1 MKKRI
6 LSLLLTLV
14 MVLSLIPTTVW
25 ADGETVHV
33 IVENT
38 TFTTAIDGKSPAWTG
53 TLVDKWVEINQEST
67 GMSCIV
73 DALGSYSQTGA
84 ETGYISQINGLAE
97 LDGGSD
103 SGWIGTLND
112 WFTNE
117 GLNSYTVAN
126 GDEIRMMYTCNL
138 GADIGGDWMTMHNTK
153 LVSLGFSGGELS
165 PAFSA
170 DTTNYTL
177 TLPEGQSSAEL
188 KIAAQAANKNNQV
201 YITAGGTSY
210 RRSASVPV
218 QDDTVLMLRVG
229 DAKEATTGE
238 YATPAVVPTTYTI
251 TVQAAHSEPAVETA
265 DVTIRA
271 QMAGGYLHGI
281 TTMEVDSDVAENYGY
296 TDSVDGV
303 SALDALVEAHK
314 LIFGDGFTKETAADM
329 LKVGSNGWISTIF
342 GVSTYASGFYLN
354 QGYPNDGTPA
364 SSGSGYNGTFTT
376 NTKIVDG
383 DVLDFYVMEDDVA
396 YSDYY
401 TWVEA
406 PAFVADGQPVTVT
419 VKGFYV
425 MEGYRYKTPAD
436 LKAAASGVEGLQLA
450 WVNLTTGAT
459 TAIAGAVTDENGQA
473 SFTADKAS
481 ATGYLVAMSNADEE
495 IYALMN
501 PSEKVEI
508 AEASSVT
515 FKGLHN
521 AQLNYLKVY
530 TYTDGVKG
538 STDLLASQSTVA
550 DGYNLKYETELPAG
564 DYWVEG
570 YDGNNDCN
578 GSLVLTVKEGEN
590 TFTLQR
596 AYEIYA
602 TNAGWVEGVDYEIQ
616 VKVTDAGGTDL
627 KAVTGKATAYG
638 NTRTSCLFQEGG
650 TIDVTLTPIGDKAD
664 SYLPVVIRK
673 GGSDTTGKGALSLK
687 GEIPQALGVTVIA
700 PAGSTVSLGTQN
712 NYYSYV
718 FIEPDAIAKNE
729 EDATTQVSFCL
740 PSGGKTNFVRVQHPD
755 GVTYWTFGKW
765 TDGQKI
771 TVTEEDLHIGDDSFN
786 KNTVYRF
793 DKNVYD
799 LGNVYLNINRQGYL
813 NMDVGESFELDVFRN
828 WQAIENFMN
837 SQIALPDVNYR
848 VISVNGGTSDVLT
861 ITPDKN
867 NSSLATMTANK
878 AGTAIVLVTYDAMT
892 HMQGQSSTASKEFSA
907 IWPECTGVFIVTVGA
922 DGSSIQTNTLM
933 ERPGITVTKDEQK
946 YLDAEHDILFY
957 LGSEGASY
965 SFTPEAGCTVTVARS
980 TVSSAMTFNGFT
992 SNGVSVAAD
1001 GKVTVT
1007 GLTTGRHIIKV
1018 EKGGLANYQVV
1029 TARGV
1034 SYDMYD
1040 AEGNRLA
1047 SDTELNPGDTVSL
1060 QFHDLISPKEKL
1072 SGAYNPRFS
1081 LYYQDENGK
1090 SFSGAAGMYK
1100 FSGDSNYQ
1108 KVEITIPESTEGFV
1122 YTLNGAIKV
1131 IGFDGVPTHR
1141 GISYTKGLD
1150 RQYGTGAAGVLAQL
1164 PTLTLKLTGYAE
1176 NLILEVETKIDAI
1189 GEVTLDSEAAIAEA
1203 RAAYDALT
1211 PEQQEKIS
1219 NYEKL
1224 TAAEARLAE
1233 LKGSGKEPEDLADI
1247 YKATG
1252 DYLVQQGT
1260 PAAGSSIGGEWTVIG
1275 LARSGR
1281 SIPGVS
1287 SYYNALVTYVKNYIN
1302 PTTMRLSGSKST
1314 ENSRIILALTALG
1327 KDVTNVGGYNLL
1339 AGLNEMSYIRKQ
1351 GTNGP
1356 VWALIA
1362 LDSHD
1367 YAPQGDVTREKL
1379 IDTII
1384 GLQMENGAWYISD
1397 SNKSADTDMT
1407 AMAIQA
1413 LAPYYKTNAKV
1424 KDAVDDALAY
1434 LSSIQK
1440 ADGSFSAAN
1449 GGSAS
1454 GESTAQVLAALCAL
1468 GIDPV
1473 ADSRFIKNGNTVLDG
1488 LCKFYVDGGGFR
1500 HNLNGERNAM
1510 ATEQCYYALA
1520 AYFRMKAGKTALYDM
1535 SDVTLATNT
1544 PTNPTKPV
1552 TPATPSSG
1560 STASADTGDSSQM
1573 TLWLGGVLLSAA
1585 ALTVLT
1591 RKRKRS

>member
-38 TFTTAIDGKSPAWTG
+38 TFTKAQGAPWDG
-53 TLVDKWVEINQEST
+53 TLVDEWVEINSEST
-67 GMSCIV
+67 VMSCVV

-84 ETGYISQINGLAE
+84 DSNYITEINGLSNQ
-97 LDGGSD
+97 GGAQ
-103 SGWIGTLND
+103 SGWMGTLND

-126 GDEIRMMYTCNL
+126 GKLSAGDEIRMMYTMNMGL
-138 GADIGGDWMTMHNTK
+138 DIGSDFNSKDKTVK
-153 LVSLGFSGGELS
+153 ELSFSAGTLS
-165 PAFSA
+165 PAFDK
-170 DTTNYTL
+170 DTNSYTL
-177 TLPEGQSSAEL
+177 T
-188 KIAAQAANKNNQV
+188 
-201 YITAGGTSY
+201 
-210 RRSASVPV
+210 VP
-218 QDDTVLMLRVG
+218 
-229 DAKEATTGE
+229 
-238 YATPAVVPTTYTI
+238 
-251 TVQAAHSEPAVETA
+251 A
-265 DVTIRA
+265 D
-271 QMAGGYLHGI
+271 
-281 TTMEVDSDVAENYGY
+281 
-296 TDSVDGV
+296 TDSVVVTPTASNKNYQVHTYVG
-303 SALDALVEAHK
+303 ETEYK
-314 LIFGDGFTKETAADM
+314 RTAA
-329 LKVGSNGWISTIF
+329 V
-342 GVSTYASGFYLN
+342 
-354 QGYPNDGTPA
+354 P
-364 SSGSGYNGTFTT
+364 
-376 NTKIVDG
+376 
-383 DVLDFYVMEDDVA
+383 
-396 YSDYY
+396 
-401 TWVEA
+401 
-406 PAFVADGQPVTVT
+406 VADGTEITVKCGDPSWPSMNTNTDEAQVYTVT
-419 VKGFYV
+419 VKAESGD
-425 MEGYRYKTPAD
+425 PAP
-436 LKAAASGVEGLQLA
+436 
-450 WVNLTTGAT
+450 
-459 TAIAGAVTDENGQA
+459 AV
-473 SFTADKAS
+473 
-481 ATGYLVAMSNADEE
+481 NAD
-495 IYALMN
+495 
-501 PSEKVEI
+501 
-508 AEASSVT
+508 VT
-515 FKGLHN
+515 FKGLHSK
-521 AQLNYLKVY
+521 QLNYLKVY
-530 TYTDGVKG
+530 TYADGIKG
-538 STDLLASQSTVA
+538 GTDLLAGQPTVA
-550 DGYNLKYETELPAG
+550 DGYNLKYETKLPAG

-828 WQAIENFMN
+828 WQAIESSSNAK
-837 SQIALPDVNYR
+837 IALPDVHYQ
-848 VISVNGGTSDVLT
+848 VIDVNGSASDVLT

-867 NSSLATMTANK
+867 NSSLATVTANR

-892 HMQGQSSTASKEFSA
+892 HMQAMGGSSLSA
-907 IWPECTGVFIVTVGA
+907 IWPECTGVFVITVSA
-922 DGSSIQTNTLM
+922 DGSSIQANTLM
-933 ERPGITVTKDEQK
+933 DRPGATIANEEQK

-980 TVSSAMTFNGFT
+980 TVGSAMSFSGFT
-992 SNGVSVAAD
+992 SDGVTVAAD
-1001 GKVTVT
+1001 GEVTVS
-1007 GLTTGRHIIKV
+1007 GLTTGRHIIRI
-1018 EKGGLANYQVV
+1018 EKDGLANYQVV

-1040 AEGNRLA
+1040 AEGNALA
-1047 SDTELNPGDTVSL
+1047 PDTELNHGDKVKL
-1060 QFHDLISPKEKL
+1060 QFHDLVSPKEKMA
-1072 SGAYNPRFS
+1072 GVYNFNFS
-1081 LYYQDENGK
+1081 LYYLDANGTAFQSK
-1090 SFSGAAGMYK
+1090 PGGPFGVYDFSGNP
-1100 FSGDSNYQ
+1100 SRQ
-1108 KVEITIPESTEGFV
+1108 LIEITIPEDWEDLTYQLTGVIRIGGF
-1122 YTLNGAIKV
+1122 GGI
-1131 IGFDGVPTHR
+1131 PTHR
-1141 GISYTKGLD
+1141 GVSYTKGMD
-1150 RQYGTGAAGVLAQL
+1150 RQYGTSSAAVASQL
-1164 PTLTLKLTGYAE
+1164 PALTLKLKGYGE
-1176 NLILEVETKIDAI
+1176 NLILEVEKKIDAI

-1211 PEQQEKIS
+1211 PEQQAQVS

-1247 YKATG
+1247 YKTTG
-1252 DYLVQQGT
+1252 DFLVSQGT
-1260 PAAGSSIGGEWTVIG
+1260 PEAGVSIGGDWTVIG

-1281 SIPGVS
+1281 SIPGGS
-1287 SYYNALVTYVKNYIN
+1287 SYYNALVKYVKDTIN
-1302 PTTMRLSGSKST
+1302 TSTMRLDRSKST

-1339 AGLNEMSYIRKQ
+1339 AGLNEMSYLRKQ

-1384 GLQMENGAWYISD
+1384 DLQMENGAWYISAT
-1397 SNKSADTDMT
+1397 NPSADTDMT

-1413 LAPYYKTNAKV
+1413 LAPYYKTNAKA
-1424 KDAVDDALAY
+1424 KEAVDKALAY
-1434 LSSIQK
+1434 LSSIQN
-1440 ADGSFSAAN
+1440 ADGTFSAAN
-1449 GGSAS
+1449 GGSS
-1454 GESTAQVLAALCAL
+1454 SSESTAQVLVALCAL

-1500 HNLNGERNAM
+1500 HDLNGERNAM

-1535 SDVTLATNT
+1535 SDVTLANT
-1544 PTNPTKPV
+1544 PTNPTKPI

-1560 STASADTGDSSQM
+1560 STASADTGDNSSLP
-1573 TLWLGGVLLSAA
+1573 LWLGGCLCSAA
-1585 ALTVLT
+1585 AILVLLQEK
-1591 RKRKRS
+1591 KRRAR

>member
-6 LSLLLTLV
+6 VALLLTLV
-14 MVLSLIPTTVW
+14 MVFSLIPTTVW
-25 ADGETVHV
+25 AGEHDNQVRV

-38 TFTTAIDGKSPAWTG
+38 TFTTEIDGKSPAWTG

-73 DALGSYSQTGA
+73 DALHTQGYTVEGSSS
-84 ETGYISQINGLAE
+84 YISKITKDDKSLGE
-97 LDGGSD
+97 LDGGSG
-103 SGWIGTLND
+103 SGWMGTLND

-126 GDEIRMMYTCNL
+126 GKLSAGDEIRMMYSMNMGL
-138 GADIGGDWMTMHNTK
+138 DIGSDFNSKDKTVK
-153 LVSLGFSGGELS
+153 ELS
-165 PAFSA
+165 FSA
-170 DTTNYTL
+170 GTLSPTFDKDTNSYTL
-177 TLPEGQSSAEL
+177 T
-188 KIAAQAANKNNQV
+188 
-201 YITAGGTSY
+201 
-210 RRSASVPV
+210 VP
-218 QDDTVLMLRVG
+218 
-229 DAKEATTGE
+229 
-238 YATPAVVPTTYTI
+238 
-251 TVQAAHSEPAVETA
+251 A
-265 DVTIRA
+265 D
-271 QMAGGYLHGI
+271 
-281 TTMEVDSDVAENYGY
+281 
-296 TDSVDGV
+296 TDSVVVTPTASNKNYQVHTYVG
-303 SALDALVEAHK
+303 ETEYK
-314 LIFGDGFTKETAADM
+314 RTAA
-329 LKVGSNGWISTIF
+329 V
-342 GVSTYASGFYLN
+342 
-354 QGYPNDGTPA
+354 P
-364 SSGSGYNGTFTT
+364 
-376 NTKIVDG
+376 
-383 DVLDFYVMEDDVA
+383 
-396 YSDYY
+396 
-401 TWVEA
+401 
-406 PAFVADGQPVTVT
+406 VADGTVITVKCGDPSWPSMNNGQYGNGSESIPGETYTVT
-419 VKGFYV
+419 VKA
-425 MEGYRYKTPAD
+425 EGGDPAP
-436 LKAAASGVEGLQLA
+436 
-450 WVNLTTGAT
+450 
-459 TAIAGAVTDENGQA
+459 AV
-473 SFTADKAS
+473 
-481 ATGYLVAMSNADEE
+481 NAD
-495 IYALMN
+495 
-501 PSEKVEI
+501 
-508 AEASSVT
+508 VT

-550 DGYNLKYETELPAG
+550 DGYNLKYETKLPAG

-650 TIDVTLTPIGDKAD
+650 MVDVTLTPIGDKAD

-771 TVTEEDLHIGDDSFN
+771 TVTKEDLHIGDDSFN

-892 HMQGQSSTASKEFSA
+892 HMQGQSSTDSKEFSA

-965 SFTPEAGCTVTVARS
+965 SFMPESGCTVTVARS
-980 TVSSAMTFNGFT
+980 TVGSAMTFNGFT
-992 SNGVSVAAD
+992 SEGVTVAAN
-1001 GKVTVT
+1001 GEVTVT

-1040 AEGNRLA
+1040 AEGNKLA

-1131 IGFDGVPTHR
+1131 TGFDGVPTHR

-1164 PTLTLKLTGYAE
+1164 PTLALKLSGWHINVTE
-1176 NLILEVETKIDAI
+1176 QKIDAI
-1189 GEVTLDSEAAIAEA
+1189 GEVTLGSEAAIAEA

-1211 PEQQEKIS
+1211 PNQQAQVS

-1224 TAAEARLAE
+1224 TAAEVRLTE
-1233 LKGSGKEPEDLADI
+1233 LKSENLADI
-1247 YKATG
+1247 YKTTG
-1252 DYLVQQGT
+1252 DYLAQQGT
-1260 PAAGSSIGGEWTVIG
+1260 PAAGVSIGGEWTVIG

-1281 SIPGVS
+1281 SIPGDS
-1287 SYYNALVTYVKNYIN
+1287 SYYNALVTYVKKHIN
-1302 PTTMRLSGSKST
+1302 PTTMRLNRSKST

-1327 KDVTNVGGYNLL
+1327 KDVTNVSGYDLL
-1339 AGLNEMSYIRKQ
+1339 AGLNEMSYIQRQ

-1356 VWALIA
+1356 VWALLA
-1362 LDSHD
+1362 LDSHN

-1379 IDTII
+1379 INTITS
-1384 GLQMENGAWYISD
+1384 LQMENGAWYISAT
-1397 SNKSADTDMT
+1397 NPSADTDMT
-1407 AMAIQA
+1407 AMAVQA
-1413 LAPYYKTNAKV
+1413 LAPYYKTDSGV
-1424 KDAVDDALAY
+1424 KTAVDKALVY
-1434 LSSIQK
+1434 LSSIQN

-1454 GESTAQVLAALCAL
+1454 SESTAQVLVALCAL
-1468 GIDPV
+1468 GIDP
-1473 ADSRFIKNGNTVLDG
+1473 ANDSRFIKSGSTVLDG
-1488 LCKFYVDGGGFR
+1488 LCQFYVNGGGFR
-1500 HNLNGERNAM
+1500 HDLNGGRDAM

-1520 AYFRMKAGKTALYDM
+1520 AYHRMKAGQKFLYDM
-1535 SDVTLATNT
+1535 TDVCINGVHSGEWVVTKTASCTEEGAKTRTCTVCGTVETLVLPALGHKAGSETLMNEAGHWQICSVCGAKLNETAHSYIGGQQCVCGYRKDHTRIVVSETITVPEMLRGNEKLNTPEKIETELISRIVAKNSKFTAKNTVVMDVTLQVLKDDGQWQDAKPEDITTTGSLTVLLPYPDGINSSNYRKYNFMVSHMFATDANGKT
-1544 PTNPTKPV
+1544 PGDVEFPSFTKTADGLLVTLTGLSPV
-1552 TPATPSSG
+1552 AISYAVRTGSTGGSGSGASQPATDVKSS
-1560 STASADTGDSSQM
+1560 DTGDSSQM
-1573 TLWLGGVLLSAA
+1573 TLWLSGVLLSAA
-1585 ALTVLT
+1585 ALIVLT
-1591 RKRKRS
+1591 RKRKRGAE

>member
-73 DALGSYSQTGA
+73 DALQTQGYTVEGSSS
-84 ETGYISQINGLAE
+84 YISKITKDDKSLGE
-97 LDGGSD
+97 LDGGSG
-103 SGWIGTLND
+103 SGWMGTLND

-126 GDEIRMMYTCNL
+126 GKLSAGDEIRMMYTMNMGL
-138 GADIGGDWMTMHNTK
+138 DIGSDFNSKDKTVK
-153 LVSLGFSGGELS
+153 ELSFSAGTLS
-165 PAFSA
+165 PAFDK
-170 DTTNYTL
+170 DTNSYTL
-177 TLPEGQSSAEL
+177 T
-188 KIAAQAANKNNQV
+188 
-201 YITAGGTSY
+201 
-210 RRSASVPV
+210 VP
-218 QDDTVLMLRVG
+218 
-229 DAKEATTGE
+229 
-238 YATPAVVPTTYTI
+238 
-251 TVQAAHSEPAVETA
+251 A
-265 DVTIRA
+265 D
-271 QMAGGYLHGI
+271 
-281 TTMEVDSDVAENYGY
+281 
-296 TDSVDGV
+296 TDSVVVTPTASNKNYQVHTYVG
-303 SALDALVEAHK
+303 ETEYK
-314 LIFGDGFTKETAADM
+314 RTAA
-329 LKVGSNGWISTIF
+329 V
-342 GVSTYASGFYLN
+342 
-354 QGYPNDGTPA
+354 P
-364 SSGSGYNGTFTT
+364 
-376 NTKIVDG
+376 
-383 DVLDFYVMEDDVA
+383 
-396 YSDYY
+396 
-401 TWVEA
+401 
-406 PAFVADGQPVTVT
+406 VADGTVITVKCGDPSWPSMNNGEYGNGSESIPGETYTVT
-419 VKGFYV
+419 VKAESGD
-425 MEGYRYKTPAD
+425 PAP
-436 LKAAASGVEGLQLA
+436 
-450 WVNLTTGAT
+450 
-459 TAIAGAVTDENGQA
+459 AV
-473 SFTADKAS
+473 
-481 ATGYLVAMSNADEE
+481 NAD
-495 IYALMN
+495 
-501 PSEKVEI
+501 
-508 AEASSVT
+508 VT

-538 STDLLASQSTVA
+538 STDLLASHSTVD
-550 DGYNLKYETELPAG
+550 DGYNLKYETKLPTG

-638 NTRTSCLFQEGG
+638 NTSTSCLFQEGG

-765 TDGQKI
+765 TAGQEI
-771 TVTEEDLHIGDDSFN
+771 TVTKEDLHIGDDSFS

-1090 SFSGAAGMYK
+1090 SFSGAVGMYK

-1164 PTLTLKLTGYAE
+1164 PTLTLKLTGYGE

-1247 YKATG
+1247 YKTTG
-1252 DYLVQQGT
+1252 DFLVSQGT
-1260 PAAGSSIGGEWTVIG
+1260 PEAGVSIGGEWTVIG

-1281 SIPGVS
+1281 SIPGGS
-1287 SYYNALVTYVKNYIN
+1287 SYYNALVKYVKDTIN
-1302 PTTMRLSGSKST
+1302 TSTMRLDRSKST

-1327 KDVTNVGGYNLL
+1327 KDVTNVGSYNLL
-1339 AGLNEMSYIRKQ
+1339 AGLNEMSYLRKQ

-1356 VWALIA
+1356 VWALLA
-1362 LDSHD
+1362 LDSHN

-1379 IDTII
+1379 IDTIT

-1424 KDAVDDALAY
+1424 KDAVDNALAY

>member
-6 LSLLLTLV
+6 VALLLTLV
-14 MVLSLIPTTVW
+14 MVVSLIPTTVW

-38 TFTTAIDGKSPAWTG
+38 TFTKAQGAPWYG
-53 TLVDKWVEINQEST
+53 TLVDEWVEINSEST
-67 GMSCIV
+67 VMSCVV

-84 ETGYISQINGLAE
+84 DSNYITEINGLSNQ
-97 LDGGSD
+97 GGAQ
-103 SGWIGTLND
+103 SGWMGTLND

-126 GDEIRMMYTCNL
+126 GKLSAGDEIRMMYTMNMGL
-138 GADIGGDWMTMHNTK
+138 DIGSDFNSKDKTVK
-153 LVSLGFSGGELS
+153 ELSFSAGTLS
-165 PAFSA
+165 PAFDK
-170 DTTNYTL
+170 DTNSYTL
-177 TLPEGQSSAEL
+177 T
-188 KIAAQAANKNNQV
+188 
-201 YITAGGTSY
+201 
-210 RRSASVPV
+210 VP
-218 QDDTVLMLRVG
+218 
-229 DAKEATTGE
+229 
-238 YATPAVVPTTYTI
+238 
-251 TVQAAHSEPAVETA
+251 A
-265 DVTIRA
+265 D
-271 QMAGGYLHGI
+271 
-281 TTMEVDSDVAENYGY
+281 
-296 TDSVDGV
+296 TDSVVVTPTASNKNYQVRTYVG
-303 SALDALVEAHK
+303 ETEYK
-314 LIFGDGFTKETAADM
+314 RTAA
-329 LKVGSNGWISTIF
+329 V
-342 GVSTYASGFYLN
+342 
-354 QGYPNDGTPA
+354 P
-364 SSGSGYNGTFTT
+364 
-376 NTKIVDG
+376 
-383 DVLDFYVMEDDVA
+383 
-396 YSDYY
+396 
-401 TWVEA
+401 
-406 PAFVADGQPVTVT
+406 VADNTEITVKCGDPSWPSMNDNTGEAQVYTVT
-419 VKGFYV
+419 VKA
-425 MEGYRYKTPAD
+425 EGGDPAP
-436 LKAAASGVEGLQLA
+436 
-450 WVNLTTGAT
+450 
-459 TAIAGAVTDENGQA
+459 AVD
-473 SFTADKAS
+473 AD
-481 ATGYLVAMSNADEE
+481 
-495 IYALMN
+495 
-501 PSEKVEI
+501 
-508 AEASSVT
+508 VT
-515 FKGLHN
+515 FKGLHS

-530 TYTDGVKG
+530 TYADGIKEG
-538 STDLLASQSTVA
+538 TDLLAGQSPVA
-550 DGYNLKYETELPAG
+550 DGYNLKYETKLPAG

-687 GEIPQALGVTVIA
+687 GEIPQALGVTVVA

-765 TDGQKI
+765 TAGQEI
-771 TVTEEDLHIGDDSFN
+771 TVTKEDLHIGDDSFS
-786 KNTVYRF
+786 KDTVYRF
-793 DKNVYD
+793 DNSVYD
-799 LGNVYLNINRQGYL
+799 RADIYLNINRQGYK

-828 WQAIENFMN
+828 WQATASSPNPT
-837 SQIALPDVNYR
+837 IARPDVHNQ
-848 VISVNGGTSDVLT
+848 VIDVNGSASDVLT

-867 NSSLATMTANK
+867 NSSLATVTANR

-892 HMQGQSSTASKEFSA
+892 HMQAMGGSSLSA
-907 IWPECTGVFIVTVGA
+907 IWPECTGVFVITVSA
-922 DGSSIQTNTLM
+922 DGSSIQANTLM
-933 ERPGITVTKDEQK
+933 DRPGATIANEEQK

-980 TVSSAMTFNGFT
+980 TVGSAMSFSGFT
-992 SNGVSVAAD
+992 SDGVTVAAD
-1001 GKVTVT
+1001 GEVTVS
-1007 GLTTGRHIIKV
+1007 GLTTGRHIIRI
-1018 EKGGLANYQVV
+1018 EKDGLANYQVV

-1040 AEGNRLA
+1040 AEGNALA
-1047 SDTELNPGDTVSL
+1047 PDTELNHGDKVKL
-1060 QFHDLISPKEKL
+1060 QFHDLVSPKEKMA
-1072 SGAYNPRFS
+1072 GVYNFNFS
-1081 LYYQDENGK
+1081 LYYLDANGTAFQSK
-1090 SFSGAAGMYK
+1090 PGGPFGVYDFSGNP
-1100 FSGDSNYQ
+1100 SRQ
-1108 KVEITIPESTEGFV
+1108 LIEITIPEDWEDLTYQLTGVIRIGGF
-1122 YTLNGAIKV
+1122 GGI
-1131 IGFDGVPTHR
+1131 PTHR
-1141 GISYTKGLD
+1141 GVSYTKGMD
-1150 RQYGTGAAGVLAQL
+1150 RQYGTSSAAVASQL
-1164 PTLTLKLTGYAE
+1164 PALTLKLEGYGE
-1176 NLILEVETKIDAI
+1176 NLILEVEEKIDAI

-1211 PEQQEKIS
+1211 PEQQAQVS

-1247 YKATG
+1247 YKTTG
-1252 DYLVQQGT
+1252 DFLVSQGT
-1260 PAAGSSIGGEWTVIG
+1260 PEAGVSIGGDWTVIG

-1281 SIPGVS
+1281 SIPGGS
-1287 SYYNALVTYVKNYIN
+1287 SYYNALVKYVKDTIN
-1302 PTTMRLSGSKST
+1302 TSTMRLDRSKST
-1314 ENSRIILALTALG
+1314 ENSRIILAQTALG
-1327 KDVTNVGGYNLL
+1327 KEVTNVHRYNLL
-1339 AGLNEMSYIRKQ
+1339 AGLNEMSERRKQ

-1384 GLQMENGAWYISD
+1384 DLQMENGAWYISAT
-1397 SNKSADTDMT
+1397 NPSADTDMT

-1413 LAPYYKTNAKV
+1413 LAPYYKTNAKA
-1424 KDAVDDALAY
+1424 KEAVDKALAY
-1434 LSSIQK
+1434 LSSIQN
-1440 ADGSFSAAN
+1440 ADGTFSAAN
-1449 GGSAS
+1449 GGSS
-1454 GESTAQVLAALCAL
+1454 SSESTAQVLVALCAL

-1500 HNLNGERNAM
+1500 HDLNGERNAM

-1535 SDVTLATNT
+1535 SDVTLANT
-1544 PTNPTKPV
+1544 PTNPTKPI

-1560 STASADTGDSSQM
+1560 STASADTGDNSSLP
-1573 TLWLGGVLLSAA
+1573 LWLGGCLCSAA
-1585 ALTVLT
+1585 AILVLLQEK
-1591 RKRKRS
+1591 KRRAR

>member
-14 MVLSLIPTTVW
+14 MVVSLIPTTVW
-25 ADGETVHV
+25 AAEHDNQVRV

-38 TFTTAIDGKSPAWTG
+38 TYSKESGAPWYG
-53 TLVDKWVEINQEST
+53 TLVDEWVNINQKST

-73 DALGSYSQTGA
+73 DALQAQGYTVEGSSS
-84 ETGYISQINGLAE
+84 YISKITKDDKSLGE
-97 LDGGSD
+97 LDGGSG
-103 SGWIGTLND
+103 SGWMGTLND

-126 GDEIRMMYTCNL
+126 GKLSAGDEIRMMYTCTGTDL
-138 GADIGGDWMTMHNTK
+138 GADWSSTDKTLKALSFRAGT
-153 LVSLGFSGGELS
+153 LS
-165 PAFSA
+165 PAFNK
-170 DTTNYTL
+170 DTHSYTL
-177 TLPEGQSSAEL
+177 T
-188 KIAAQAANKNNQV
+188 
-201 YITAGGTSY
+201 
-210 RRSASVPV
+210 VP
-218 QDDTVLMLRVG
+218 
-229 DAKEATTGE
+229 
-238 YATPAVVPTTYTI
+238 
-251 TVQAAHSEPAVETA
+251 A
-265 DVTIRA
+265 D
-271 QMAGGYLHGI
+271 
-281 TTMEVDSDVAENYGY
+281 
-296 TDSVDGV
+296 TDSVVVTPTASNKNYQVHTYVG
-303 SALDALVEAHK
+303 ETEYK
-314 LIFGDGFTKETAADM
+314 RTAAVPVD
-329 LKVGSNGWISTIF
+329 
-342 GVSTYASGFYLN
+342 
-354 QGYPNDGTPA
+354 DGTVITVKCGDP
-364 SSGSGYNGTFTT
+364 SWPSMNNGEYGNGSESIPGETY
-376 NTKIVDG
+376 
-383 DVLDFYVMEDDVA
+383 
-396 YSDYY
+396 
-401 TWVEA
+401 
-406 PAFVADGQPVTVT
+406 TVT
-419 VKGFYV
+419 VKAESGD
-425 MEGYRYKTPAD
+425 PAP
-436 LKAAASGVEGLQLA
+436 
-450 WVNLTTGAT
+450 
-459 TAIAGAVTDENGQA
+459 AV
-473 SFTADKAS
+473 
-481 ATGYLVAMSNADEE
+481 NAD
-495 IYALMN
+495 
-501 PSEKVEI
+501 
-508 AEASSVT
+508 VT

-673 GGSDTTGKGALSLK
+673 GGSDTTGKGALPLK

-771 TVTEEDLHIGDDSFN
+771 TVTKEDLHIGDDSFN

-1164 PTLTLKLTGYAE
+1164 PTLTLKLTGYGE
-1176 NLILEVETKIDAI
+1176 NLILEVKTKIDAI

-1260 PAAGSSIGGEWTVIG
+1260 PEAGSSIGGEWTVIG

-1281 SIPGVS
+1281 SIPGGS

-1339 AGLNEMSYIRKQ
+1339 AGLNEMTYIRKQ

-1356 VWALIA
+1356 VWALLA
-1362 LDSHD
+1362 LDSHN

-1384 GLQMENGAWYISD
+1384 DLQMENGAWYISN

-1407 AMAIQA
+1407 AMAVQA
-1413 LAPYYKTNAKV
+1413 LAPYYKTDSKV
-1424 KDAVDDALAY
+1424 KDAVDKALAY
-1434 LSSIQK
+1434 LSSIQN
-1440 ADGSFSAAN
+1440 ADGTFSAAN

-1535 SDVTLATNT
+1535 SDITLATNT
-1544 PTNPTKPV
+1544 PTNSAKPV

-1560 STASADTGDSSQM
+1560 STASADTGDNSSLP
-1573 TLWLGGVLLSAA
+1573 LWLGGVLLSAA

>member
-84 ETGYISQINGLAE
+84 DSNYITEINGLSNQ
-97 LDGGSD
+97 GGAQ
-103 SGWIGTLND
+103 SGWMGTLND

-126 GDEIRMMYTCNL
+126 GKLSAGDEIRMMYTMNMGL
-138 GADIGGDWMTMHNTK
+138 DIGSDFNSKDKTVK
-153 LVSLGFSGGELS
+153 ELSFSAGTLS
-165 PAFSA
+165 PAFDK
-170 DTTNYTL
+170 DTNSYTL
-177 TLPEGQSSAEL
+177 TVPADTDSVVVTPTAS
-188 KIAAQAANKNNQV
+188 NKNYQV
-201 YITAGGTSY
+201 RTYVGETEYKRTA
-210 RRSASVPV
+210 AVPV
-218 QDDTVLMLRVG
+218 ADNTEITVKCG
-229 DAKEATTGE
+229 DPSWPSMNDNTGE
-238 YATPAVVPTTYTI
+238 AQVYTI
-251 TVQAAHSEPAVETA
+251 TVKAEGGDPAPAVDA
-265 DVTIRA
+265 D
-271 QMAGGYLHGI
+271 
-281 TTMEVDSDVAENYGY
+281 
-296 TDSVDGV
+296 
-303 SALDALVEAHK
+303 
-314 LIFGDGFTKETAADM
+314 
-329 LKVGSNGWISTIF
+329 
-342 GVSTYASGFYLN
+342 
-354 QGYPNDGTPA
+354 
-364 SSGSGYNGTFTT
+364 
-376 NTKIVDG
+376 
-383 DVLDFYVMEDDVA
+383 
-396 YSDYY
+396 
-401 TWVEA
+401 
-406 PAFVADGQPVTVT
+406 
-419 VKGFYV
+419 
-425 MEGYRYKTPAD
+425 
-436 LKAAASGVEGLQLA
+436 
-450 WVNLTTGAT
+450 
-459 TAIAGAVTDENGQA
+459 
-473 SFTADKAS
+473 
-481 ATGYLVAMSNADEE
+481 
-495 IYALMN
+495 
-501 PSEKVEI
+501 
-508 AEASSVT
+508 VT
-515 FKGLHN
+515 FKGLHS

-530 TYTDGVKG
+530 TYADGIKEG
-538 STDLLASQSTVA
+538 TDLLAGQSPVA
-550 DGYNLKYETELPAG
+550 DGYNLKYETKLPAG

-687 GEIPQALGVTVIA
+687 GEIPQALGVTVVA
-700 PAGSTVSLGTQN
+700 PKGSTVSLGTFGS
-712 NYYSYV
+712 YYTYTFV
-718 FIEPDAIAKNE
+718 EPETITEVVAAG
-729 EDATTQVSFCL
+729 TLRVSFRA
-740 PSGGKTNFVRVQHPD
+740 PETTTNHFVRVQHPD

-765 TDGQKI
+765 TAGQEI
-771 TVTEEDLHIGDDSFN
+771 TVTKEDLHIGDDSFS
-786 KNTVYRF
+786 KDTVYRF
-793 DKNVYD
+793 DNSVYD
-799 LGNVYLNINRQGYL
+799 RADIYLNINRQGYK

-828 WQAIENFMN
+828 WQAIESSSNAK
-837 SQIALPDVNYR
+837 IALPDVHYQ
-848 VISVNGGTSDVLT
+848 VIDVNGSASDVLT

-867 NSSLATMTANK
+867 NSSLATVTANR

-892 HMQGQSSTASKEFSA
+892 HMQAMGGSSLSA
-907 IWPECTGVFIVTVGA
+907 IWPECTGVFVVTVGA
-922 DGSSIQTNTLM
+922 DGSSIQANTLM
-933 ERPGITVTKDEQK
+933 DRPGATITNEEQN

-965 SFTPEAGCTVTVARS
+965 SFTPEAGCTVTVAHS
-980 TVSSAMTFNGFT
+980 TVGSVMSFSGFT
-992 SNGVSVAAD
+992 SDGVTVAAD
-1001 GKVTVT
+1001 GEVTVS
-1007 GLTTGRHIIKV
+1007 GLTTGRHIIRI
-1018 EKGGLANYQVV
+1018 EKDGLANYQVV

-1040 AEGNRLA
+1040 AEGKELA
-1047 SDTELNPGDTVSL
+1047 PDTELNPGDKVKL
-1060 QFHDLISPKEKL
+1060 QFHDLVSPKEKMA
-1072 SGAYNPRFS
+1072 GVYNFNFS
-1081 LYYQDENGK
+1081 LYYLGANGTAFQSK
-1090 SFSGAAGMYK
+1090 LGSPFGVYDFSGNP
-1100 FSGDSNYQ
+1100 SRQ
-1108 KVEITIPESTEGFV
+1108 LIEITIPEDWEDLTYQLTGVIRIGGF
-1122 YTLNGAIKV
+1122 GGI
-1131 IGFDGVPTHR
+1131 PTHR
-1141 GISYTKGLD
+1141 GVSYTKGMD
-1150 RQYGTGAAGVLAQL
+1150 RQYGTSSAAVASQL
-1164 PTLTLKLTGYAE
+1164 PALTLKLKGYAE
-1176 NLILEVETKIDAI
+1176 SLIREVTTKIHAI

-1247 YKATG
+1247 YKTTG
-1252 DYLVQQGT
+1252 DFLVSQGT
-1260 PAAGSSIGGEWTVIG
+1260 PEAGVSIGGEWTVIG

-1339 AGLNEMSYIRKQ
+1339 AGLNEMTYLRKQ

-1356 VWALIA
+1356 VWALLA
-1362 LDSHD
+1362 LDSHN
-1367 YAPQGDVTREKL
+1367 YAPKGDVTREKL
-1379 IDTII
+1379 IDTIT

-1407 AMAIQA
+1407 AMAVQA
-1413 LAPYYKTNAKV
+1413 LAPYYKTDSKV
-1424 KDAVDDALAY
+1424 KDAVDNALAY

-1449 GGSAS
+1449 GGSS
-1454 GESTAQVLAALCAL
+1454 SSESTAQVLAALCAL

-1473 ADSRFIKNGNTVLDG
+1473 ADSRFIKSGSTVLDG

>member
-14 MVLSLIPTTVW
+14 MVVSLIPTTVW

-38 TFTTAIDGKSPAWTG
+38 TFTKAQGAPWYG
-53 TLVDKWVEINQEST
+53 TLVDEWVEINSEST
-67 GMSCIV
+67 VMSCVV

-84 ETGYISQINGLAE
+84 DSNYITEINGLSNQ
-97 LDGGSD
+97 GGAQ
-103 SGWIGTLND
+103 SGWMGTLND

-126 GDEIRMMYTCNL
+126 GKLSAGDEIRMMYTMNL
-138 GADIGGDWMTMHNTK
+138 GLDIGSDFNSKDKTVK
-153 LVSLGFSGGELS
+153 ELSFSAGTLS
-165 PAFSA
+165 PAFDK
-170 DTTNYTL
+170 DTNSYTL
-177 TLPEGQSSAEL
+177 T
-188 KIAAQAANKNNQV
+188 
-201 YITAGGTSY
+201 
-210 RRSASVPV
+210 VP
-218 QDDTVLMLRVG
+218 
-229 DAKEATTGE
+229 
-238 YATPAVVPTTYTI
+238 
-251 TVQAAHSEPAVETA
+251 A
-265 DVTIRA
+265 D
-271 QMAGGYLHGI
+271 
-281 TTMEVDSDVAENYGY
+281 
-296 TDSVDGV
+296 TDSVVVTPTASNKNYQVRTYVG
-303 SALDALVEAHK
+303 ETEYK
-314 LIFGDGFTKETAADM
+314 RTAA
-329 LKVGSNGWISTIF
+329 V
-342 GVSTYASGFYLN
+342 
-354 QGYPNDGTPA
+354 P
-364 SSGSGYNGTFTT
+364 
-376 NTKIVDG
+376 
-383 DVLDFYVMEDDVA
+383 
-396 YSDYY
+396 
-401 TWVEA
+401 
-406 PAFVADGQPVTVT
+406 VADNTEITVKCGDPSWPSMNDNTGEAQVYTVT
-419 VKGFYV
+419 VKA
-425 MEGYRYKTPAD
+425 EGGDPAP
-436 LKAAASGVEGLQLA
+436 
-450 WVNLTTGAT
+450 
-459 TAIAGAVTDENGQA
+459 AVD
-473 SFTADKAS
+473 AD
-481 ATGYLVAMSNADEE
+481 
-495 IYALMN
+495 
-501 PSEKVEI
+501 
-508 AEASSVT
+508 VT
-515 FKGLHN
+515 FKGLHS

-530 TYTDGVKG
+530 TYADGIKEG
-538 STDLLASQSTVA
+538 TDLLAGQSPVA
-550 DGYNLKYETELPAG
+550 DGYNLKYETKLPAG

-765 TDGQKI
+765 TAGQEI
-771 TVTEEDLHIGDDSFN
+771 TVTEEDLHIGDDSFS

-1090 SFSGAAGMYK
+1090 SFSGAVGMYK

-1164 PTLTLKLTGYAE
+1164 PTLTLKLTGYGE
-1176 NLILEVETKIDAI
+1176 NLILEVKTKIDAI

-1203 RAAYDALT
+1203 RVAYDALT
-1211 PEQQEKIS
+1211 PEQQAQVS

-1281 SIPGVS
+1281 SIPGGS
-1287 SYYNALVTYVKNYIN
+1287 SYYNALVKYVKDTIN
-1302 PTTMRLSGSKST
+1302 TSTMRLDRSKST

-1339 AGLNEMSYIRKQ
+1339 AGLNEISYLRKQ

-1384 GLQMENGAWYISD
+1384 DLQMENGAWYISAT
-1397 SNKSADTDMT
+1397 NPSADTDMT

-1413 LAPYYKTNAKV
+1413 LAPYYKTNTKA
-1424 KDAVDDALAY
+1424 KDAVDKALAY

-1449 GGSAS
+1449 GGSS
-1454 GESTAQVLAALCAL
+1454 SSESTAQVLAALCAL

-1473 ADSRFIKNGNTVLDG
+1473 ADSRFIKSGSTVLDG

-1560 STASADTGDSSQM
+1560 STASADTGDNSSLP
-1573 TLWLGGVLLSAA
+1573 LWLGGCLCSAA
-1585 ALTVLT
+1585 AILVLLQEK
-1591 RKRKRS
+1591 KRRAR

>member
-25 ADGETVHV
+25 AGEHDNQVRV

-38 TFTTAIDGKSPAWTG
+38 TFTTEIDGKSPAWTG
-53 TLVDKWVEINQEST
+53 TLVDKWVEINSEST
-67 GMSCIV
+67 VMSCVV

-84 ETGYISQINGLAE
+84 DSNYITEINGLSNQ
-97 LDGGSD
+97 GGAQ
-103 SGWIGTLND
+103 SGWMGTLND

-126 GDEIRMMYTCNL
+126 GKLSAGDEIRMMYTMNMGL
-138 GADIGGDWMTMHNTK
+138 DIGSDFNSKDKTVK
-153 LVSLGFSGGELS
+153 ELSFSAGTLS
-165 PAFSA
+165 PAFDK
-170 DTTNYTL
+170 DTNSYTL
-177 TLPEGQSSAEL
+177 T
-188 KIAAQAANKNNQV
+188 
-201 YITAGGTSY
+201 
-210 RRSASVPV
+210 VP
-218 QDDTVLMLRVG
+218 
-229 DAKEATTGE
+229 
-238 YATPAVVPTTYTI
+238 
-251 TVQAAHSEPAVETA
+251 A
-265 DVTIRA
+265 D
-271 QMAGGYLHGI
+271 
-281 TTMEVDSDVAENYGY
+281 
-296 TDSVDGV
+296 TDSVVVTPTASNKNYQVRTYVG
-303 SALDALVEAHK
+303 ETEYK
-314 LIFGDGFTKETAADM
+314 RTAA
-329 LKVGSNGWISTIF
+329 V
-342 GVSTYASGFYLN
+342 
-354 QGYPNDGTPA
+354 P
-364 SSGSGYNGTFTT
+364 
-376 NTKIVDG
+376 
-383 DVLDFYVMEDDVA
+383 
-396 YSDYY
+396 
-401 TWVEA
+401 
-406 PAFVADGQPVTVT
+406 VADNTEITVKCGDPSWPSMNDNTGEAQVYTVT
-419 VKGFYV
+419 VKA
-425 MEGYRYKTPAD
+425 EGGDPTPAVD
-436 LKAAASGVEGLQLA
+436 
-450 WVNLTTGAT
+450 
-459 TAIAGAVTDENGQA
+459 
-473 SFTADKAS
+473 AD
-481 ATGYLVAMSNADEE
+481 
-495 IYALMN
+495 
-501 PSEKVEI
+501 
-508 AEASSVT
+508 VT
-515 FKGLHN
+515 FKGLHS

-530 TYTDGVKG
+530 TYADGIKEG
-538 STDLLASQSTVA
+538 TDLLAGQSPVA
-550 DGYNLKYETELPAG
+550 DGYNLKYETKLPAG

-687 GEIPQALGVTVIA
+687 GEIPQALGVTVVA
-700 PAGSTVSLGTQN
+700 PKGSTVSLGTFGS
-712 NYYSYV
+712 YYTYTFV
-718 FIEPDAIAKNE
+718 EPETITEVVAAG
-729 EDATTQVSFCL
+729 TLRVSFRA
-740 PSGGKTNFVRVQHPD
+740 PETTTNHFVRVQHPD

-765 TDGQKI
+765 TAGQEI
-771 TVTEEDLHIGDDSFN
+771 TVTKEDLHIGDDSFS
-786 KNTVYRF
+786 KDTVYRF
-793 DKNVYD
+793 DNSVYD
-799 LGNVYLNINRQGYL
+799 RADIYLNINRQGYK

-828 WQAIENFMN
+828 WQAIESSSNAK
-837 SQIALPDVNYR
+837 IALPDVHYQ
-848 VISVNGGTSDVLT
+848 VIDVNGSASDVLT

-867 NSSLATMTANK
+867 NSSLATVTANR

-892 HMQGQSSTASKEFSA
+892 HMQAMGGSSLSA
-907 IWPECTGVFIVTVGA
+907 IWPECTGVFVVTVGA
-922 DGSSIQTNTLM
+922 DGSSIQANTLM
-933 ERPGITVTKDEQK
+933 DRPGATIANEEQK

-980 TVSSAMTFNGFT
+980 TVGSAMSFSGFT
-992 SNGVSVAAD
+992 SDGVTVAAD
-1001 GKVTVT
+1001 GEVTVS
-1007 GLTTGRHIIKV
+1007 GLTTGRHIIRI
-1018 EKGGLANYQVV
+1018 EKDGLANYQVV

-1040 AEGNRLA
+1040 AEGNALA
-1047 SDTELNPGDTVSL
+1047 PDTELNPGDKVKL
-1060 QFHDLISPKEKL
+1060 QFHDLVSPKEKMA
-1072 SGAYNPRFS
+1072 GVYNFNFS
-1081 LYYQDENGK
+1081 LYYLDANGTAFQSK
-1090 SFSGAAGMYK
+1090 PGGPFGVYDFSGNP
-1100 FSGDSNYQ
+1100 SRQ
-1108 KVEITIPESTEGFV
+1108 LIEITIPEDWEDLTYQLTGVIRIGGF
-1122 YTLNGAIKV
+1122 GGI
-1131 IGFDGVPTHR
+1131 PTHR
-1141 GISYTKGLD
+1141 GVSYTKGMD
-1150 RQYGTGAAGVLAQL
+1150 RQYGTSSAAVASQL
-1164 PTLTLKLTGYAE
+1164 PALTLKLKGYGE
-1176 NLILEVETKIDAI
+1176 NLILEVEKKIDAI

-1211 PEQQEKIS
+1211 PEQQAQVS

-1247 YKATG
+1247 YKTTG
-1252 DYLVQQGT
+1252 DFLVSQGT
-1260 PAAGSSIGGEWTVIG
+1260 PEAGVSIGGDWTVIG

-1281 SIPGVS
+1281 SIPGGS
-1287 SYYNALVTYVKNYIN
+1287 SYYNALVKYVKDTIN
-1302 PTTMRLSGSKST
+1302 TSTMRLDRSKST

-1339 AGLNEMSYIRKQ
+1339 AGLNEMSYLRKQ

-1384 GLQMENGAWYISD
+1384 DLQMENGAWYISAT
-1397 SNKSADTDMT
+1397 NPSADTDMT

-1413 LAPYYKTNAKV
+1413 LAPYYKTNAKA
-1424 KDAVDDALAY
+1424 KEAVDKALAY
-1434 LSSIQK
+1434 LSSIQN
-1440 ADGSFSAAN
+1440 ADGTFSAAN
-1449 GGSAS
+1449 GGSS
-1454 GESTAQVLAALCAL
+1454 SSESTAQVLVALCAL

-1500 HNLNGERNAM
+1500 HDLNGERNAM

-1535 SDVTLATNT
+1535 SDVTLANT
-1544 PTNPTKPV
+1544 PTNPTKPI

-1560 STASADTGDSSQM
+1560 STASADTGDNSSLS
-1573 TLWLGGVLLSAA
+1573 LWLGGCLCSAA
-1585 ALTVLT
+1585 AILVLLQEK
-1591 RKRKRS
+1591 KRRAR

>member
-97 LDGGSD
+97 LDGGSG
-103 SGWIGTLND
+103 SGWMGTLND

-126 GDEIRMMYTCNL
+126 GKLSAGDEIRMMYTMNMGL
-138 GADIGGDWMTMHNTK
+138 DIGSDFNSKDKTVK
-153 LVSLGFSGGELS
+153 ELS
-165 PAFSA
+165 FSA
-170 DTTNYTL
+170 GTLSPTFDKDTNSYTL
-177 TLPEGQSSAEL
+177 TVPADIDSVVVTPTAS
-188 KIAAQAANKNNQV
+188 NKNYQV
-201 YITAGGTSY
+201 HTY
-210 RRSASVPV
+210 
-218 QDDTVLMLRVG
+218 VG
-229 DAKEATTGE
+229 ETE
-238 YATPAVVPTTYTI
+238 YK
-251 TVQAAHSEPAVETA
+251 
-265 DVTIRA
+265 R
-271 QMAGGYLHGI
+271 
-281 TTMEVDSDVAENYGY
+281 
-296 TDSVDGV
+296 
-303 SALDALVEAHK
+303 
-314 LIFGDGFTKETAADM
+314 TAA
-329 LKVGSNGWISTIF
+329 V
-342 GVSTYASGFYLN
+342 
-354 QGYPNDGTPA
+354 P
-364 SSGSGYNGTFTT
+364 
-376 NTKIVDG
+376 
-383 DVLDFYVMEDDVA
+383 
-396 YSDYY
+396 
-401 TWVEA
+401 
-406 PAFVADGQPVTVT
+406 VADGTVITVKCGDPSWPSMNNGEYGNGSESIPGETYTVT
-419 VKGFYV
+419 VKAESGD
-425 MEGYRYKTPAD
+425 PAP
-436 LKAAASGVEGLQLA
+436 
-450 WVNLTTGAT
+450 
-459 TAIAGAVTDENGQA
+459 AV
-473 SFTADKAS
+473 
-481 ATGYLVAMSNADEE
+481 NAD
-495 IYALMN
+495 
-501 PSEKVEI
+501 
-508 AEASSVT
+508 VT

-550 DGYNLKYETELPAG
+550 DGYNLKYETKLPAG

-570 YDGNNDCN
+570 YDGNDACN
-578 GSLVLTVKEGEN
+578 GGIAVTVGEGEN
-590 TFTLQR
+590 TFTLHR
-596 AYEIYA
+596 AYAIYA
-602 TNAGWVEGVDYEIQ
+602 TNSGWAEDTDYTIS
-616 VKVTDAGGTDL
+616 VKVTGSDGT
-627 KAVTGKATAYG
+627 ARSIETGKGDDYG
-638 NTRTSCLFQEGG
+638 TKRTTCLFMDLD
-650 TIDVTLTPIGDKAD
+650 TVAVTLTPCGDKTAD
-664 SYLPVVIRK
+664 YLA
-673 GGSDTTGKGALSLK
+673 TTVTKSSTQTNTNISISAS
-687 GEIPQALGVTVIA
+687 IPKALGVTVIA

-1090 SFSGAAGMYK
+1090 SFSGAVGMYK

-1164 PTLTLKLTGYAE
+1164 PTLTLKLTGYGE

-1247 YKATG
+1247 YKTTG
-1252 DYLVQQGT
+1252 DFLVSQGT
-1260 PAAGSSIGGEWTVIG
+1260 PEAGVSIGGEWTVIG

-1281 SIPGVS
+1281 SIPGGS
-1287 SYYNALVTYVKNYIN
+1287 SYYNALVKYVKDTIN
-1302 PTTMRLSGSKST
+1302 TSTMRLDRSKST

-1327 KDVTNVGGYNLL
+1327 KDVTNVGSYNLL
-1339 AGLNEMSYIRKQ
+1339 AGLNEMSYLRKQ

-1384 GLQMENGAWYISD
+1384 DLQMENGAWYISAT
-1397 SNKSADTDMT
+1397 NPSADTDMT

-1413 LAPYYKTNAKV
+1413 LAPYYKTNAKA
-1424 KDAVDDALAY
+1424 KEAVDKALAY

-1500 HNLNGERNAM
+1500 HDLNGERNAM

>member
-67 GMSCIV
+67 AMSCIV

-84 ETGYISQINGLAE
+84 DSNYITEINGLSNQ
-97 LDGGSD
+97 GGAQ
-103 SGWIGTLND
+103 SGWMGTLND

-126 GDEIRMMYTCNL
+126 GKLSAGDEIRMMYTMNMGL
-138 GADIGGDWMTMHNTK
+138 DIGSDFNSKDKTVK
-153 LVSLGFSGGELS
+153 ELSFSAGTLS
-165 PAFSA
+165 PAFDK
-170 DTTNYTL
+170 DTNSYTL
-177 TLPEGQSSAEL
+177 T
-188 KIAAQAANKNNQV
+188 
-201 YITAGGTSY
+201 
-210 RRSASVPV
+210 VP
-218 QDDTVLMLRVG
+218 
-229 DAKEATTGE
+229 
-238 YATPAVVPTTYTI
+238 
-251 TVQAAHSEPAVETA
+251 A
-265 DVTIRA
+265 D
-271 QMAGGYLHGI
+271 
-281 TTMEVDSDVAENYGY
+281 
-296 TDSVDGV
+296 TDSVVVTPTASNKNYQVRTYVG
-303 SALDALVEAHK
+303 ETEYK
-314 LIFGDGFTKETAADM
+314 RTAA
-329 LKVGSNGWISTIF
+329 V
-342 GVSTYASGFYLN
+342 
-354 QGYPNDGTPA
+354 P
-364 SSGSGYNGTFTT
+364 
-376 NTKIVDG
+376 
-383 DVLDFYVMEDDVA
+383 
-396 YSDYY
+396 
-401 TWVEA
+401 
-406 PAFVADGQPVTVT
+406 VADNTEITVKCGDPSWPSMNDNTGEAQVYTVT
-419 VKGFYV
+419 VKA
-425 MEGYRYKTPAD
+425 EGGDPTPAVD
-436 LKAAASGVEGLQLA
+436 
-450 WVNLTTGAT
+450 
-459 TAIAGAVTDENGQA
+459 
-473 SFTADKAS
+473 AD
-481 ATGYLVAMSNADEE
+481 
-495 IYALMN
+495 
-501 PSEKVEI
+501 
-508 AEASSVT
+508 VT
-515 FKGLHN
+515 FKGLHS

-530 TYTDGVKG
+530 TYADGIKEG
-538 STDLLASQSTVA
+538 TDLLAGQSPVA
-550 DGYNLKYETELPAG
+550 DGYNLKYETKLPAG

-687 GEIPQALGVTVIA
+687 GEIPQALGVTVVA
-700 PAGSTVSLGTQN
+700 PKGSTVSLGTFGS
-712 NYYSYV
+712 YYTYTFV
-718 FIEPDAIAKNE
+718 EPETITEVVAAG
-729 EDATTQVSFCL
+729 TLRVSFRA
-740 PSGGKTNFVRVQHPD
+740 PETTTNHFVRVQHPD

-765 TDGQKI
+765 TAGQEI
-771 TVTEEDLHIGDDSFN
+771 TVTKEDLHIGDDSFS
-786 KNTVYRF
+786 KDTVYRF
-793 DKNVYD
+793 DNSVYD
-799 LGNVYLNINRQGYL
+799 RADIYLNINRQGYK

-828 WQAIENFMN
+828 WQAIESSSNAK
-837 SQIALPDVNYR
+837 IALPDVHYQ
-848 VISVNGGTSDVLT
+848 VIDVNGSASDVLT

-867 NSSLATMTANK
+867 NSSLATVTANRV
-878 AGTAIVLVTYDAMT
+878 GTAIVLVTYDAMT
-892 HMQGQSSTASKEFSA
+892 HMQAMGGSSLSA
-907 IWPECTGVFIVTVGA
+907 IWPECTGVFVVTVGA
-922 DGSSIQTNTLM
+922 DGSSIQANTLM
-933 ERPGITVTKDEQK
+933 DRPGATITNEEQN

-965 SFTPEAGCTVTVARS
+965 SFTPEAGCTVTVAHS
-980 TVSSAMTFNGFT
+980 TVGSVMSFSGFT
-992 SNGVSVAAD
+992 SDGVTVAAD
-1001 GKVTVT
+1001 GEVTVS
-1007 GLTTGRHIIKV
+1007 GLTTGRHIIRI
-1018 EKGGLANYQVV
+1018 EKDGLANYQVV

-1040 AEGNRLA
+1040 AEGKELA
-1047 SDTELNPGDTVSL
+1047 PDTELNPGDKVKL
-1060 QFHDLISPKEKL
+1060 QFHDLVSPKEKMA
-1072 SGAYNPRFS
+1072 GVYNFNFS
-1081 LYYQDENGK
+1081 LYYLGANGTAFQSK
-1090 SFSGAAGMYK
+1090 LGSPFGVYDFSGNP
-1100 FSGDSNYQ
+1100 SRQ
-1108 KVEITIPESTEGFV
+1108 LIEITIPEDWEDLTYQLTGVIRIGGF
-1122 YTLNGAIKV
+1122 GGI
-1131 IGFDGVPTHR
+1131 PTHR
-1141 GISYTKGLD
+1141 GVSYTKGMD
-1150 RQYGTGAAGVLAQL
+1150 RQYGTSSAAVASQL
-1164 PTLTLKLTGYAE
+1164 PTLTLKLKGYAE
-1176 NLILEVETKIDAI
+1176 SLIREVTTKIDAI

-1287 SYYNALVTYVKNYIN
+1287 SYYNALVKYVKDTIN
-1302 PTTMRLSGSKST
+1302 TSTMRLDRSKST

-1356 VWALIA
+1356 VWALLA
-1362 LDSHD
+1362 LDSHN

-1379 IDTII
+1379 IDTIT

-1424 KDAVDDALAY
+1424 KDAVDNALAY